1 MPCGLTMDYLYQRLK
16 EAAEEGSPA
25 AISLLEDFMALQDK
39 ASEDTS
45 LTELTE
51 GGTDGR

>member
-1 MPCGLTMDYLYQRLK
+1 MDYLYARLK

-25 AISLLEDFMALQDK
+25 AVKLLEDFMSLQK
-39 ASEDTS
+39 NAQEDTT